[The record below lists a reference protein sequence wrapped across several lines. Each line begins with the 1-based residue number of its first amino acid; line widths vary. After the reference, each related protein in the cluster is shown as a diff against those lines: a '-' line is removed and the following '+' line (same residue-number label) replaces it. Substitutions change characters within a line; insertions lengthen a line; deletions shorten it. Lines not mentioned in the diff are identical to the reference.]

1 MYSLIVEN
9 IKCIIAA
16 GGLGT
21 RLQDFRGNKST
32 KILLDVKGTSMI
44 NRQIS
49 QLYKWGMRKFVIITN
64 PEYLDMVKEDTLS
77 KFENLKID
85 FTIQEEPKGISHAL
99 YQARDFVDQ
108 NEKIFFVL
116 GDNFF
121 ENNPFNNFH
130 LDKFEEGACIFTTE
144 VSNPEEFGVAQIDG
158 DGKVLSIEE
167 KPHHPKSNAAVVGIY
182 MFDNSVF
189 NKIDTLEPSERGEY
203 EIVDLCNIFISE
215 NKCLNLN
222 IDFTVQEEPKG
233 ISHALYQARDYVDQN
248 EKIFFVLGDNFF
260 ENNPFN
266 NFHLDKFEEG
276 ACIFTTEVS
285 NPEEFGVAE
294 IDGDGKVLSIEEKP
308 HHPKSNAAVVGIYMF
323 DDTVFKKIETLEP
336 SARGEYEVTDLCN
349 IYVNENKCL
358 NLDLNGW
365 WIDAGTPERII
376 ELEEKLS

>member
-64 PEYLDMVKEDTLS
+64 PEYLDMVKEDTLN
-77 KFENLKID
+77 KFD
-85 FTIQEEPKGISHAL
+85 
-99 YQARDFVDQ
+99 
-108 NEKIFFVL
+108 
-116 GDNFF
+116 
-121 ENNPFNNFH
+121 
-130 LDKFEEGACIFTTE
+130 
-144 VSNPEEFGVAQIDG
+144 
-158 DGKVLSIEE
+158 
-167 KPHHPKSNAAVVGIY
+167 
-182 MFDNSVF
+182 
-189 NKIDTLEPSERGEY
+189 
-203 EIVDLCNIFISE
+203 
-215 NKCLNLN
+215 NLN

-365 WIDAGTPERII
+365 WIDAGTPDRII

>member
-44 NRQIS
+44 SRQIS

-64 PEYLDMVKEDTLS
+64 PEYLDMVKEDTLN
-77 KFENLKID
+77 KFD
-85 FTIQEEPKGISHAL
+85 
-99 YQARDFVDQ
+99 
-108 NEKIFFVL
+108 
-116 GDNFF
+116 
-121 ENNPFNNFH
+121 
-130 LDKFEEGACIFTTE
+130 
-144 VSNPEEFGVAQIDG
+144 
-158 DGKVLSIEE
+158 
-167 KPHHPKSNAAVVGIY
+167 
-182 MFDNSVF
+182 
-189 NKIDTLEPSERGEY
+189 
-203 EIVDLCNIFISE
+203 
-215 NKCLNLN
+215 NLN

-323 DDTVFKKIETLEP
+323 DDSVFKKIETLEL

>member
-49 QLYKWGMRKFVIITN
+49 QLYNWGMRKFVIITN
-64 PEYLDMVKEDTLS
+64 PEYLDMVKEDTLN
-77 KFENLKID
+77 KFD
-85 FTIQEEPKGISHAL
+85 
-99 YQARDFVDQ
+99 
-108 NEKIFFVL
+108 
-116 GDNFF
+116 
-121 ENNPFNNFH
+121 
-130 LDKFEEGACIFTTE
+130 
-144 VSNPEEFGVAQIDG
+144 
-158 DGKVLSIEE
+158 
-167 KPHHPKSNAAVVGIY
+167 
-182 MFDNSVF
+182 
-189 NKIDTLEPSERGEY
+189 
-203 EIVDLCNIFISE
+203 DLI
-215 NKCLNLN
+215 

-266 NFHLDKFEEG
+266 NFHLDKFEDG

-294 IDGDGKVLSIEEKP
+294 IDSDGNVLSIEEKP
-308 HHPKSNAAVVGIYMF
+308 NHPKSNAAVVGIYIF
-323 DDTVFKKIETLEP
+323 DESVFKKIETLEP

-365 WIDAGTPERII
+365 WIDAGTPDRII

>member
-32 KILLDVKGTSMI
+32 KILLNVKGTSMI

-64 PEYLDMVKEDTLS
+64 PEYLDMVKEDTLN
-77 KFENLKID
+77 KFDKLK
-85 FTIQEEPKGISHAL
+85 
-99 YQARDFVDQ
+99 
-108 NEKIFFVL
+108 
-116 GDNFF
+116 
-121 ENNPFNNFH
+121 
-130 LDKFEEGACIFTTE
+130 
-144 VSNPEEFGVAQIDG
+144 
-158 DGKVLSIEE
+158 
-167 KPHHPKSNAAVVGIY
+167 
-182 MFDNSVF
+182 
-189 NKIDTLEPSERGEY
+189 
-203 EIVDLCNIFISE
+203 
-215 NKCLNLN
+215 

-266 NFHLDKFEEG
+266 NFHFDKFEEG

-294 IDGDGKVLSIEEKP
+294 IDSNGNVLSIEEKP
-308 HHPKSNAAVVGIYMF
+308 NHPKSNAAVVGIYMF
-323 DDTVFKKIETLEP
+323 DDSVFKKIETLEP
-336 SARGEYEVTDLCN
+336 SARGEYEITDLCN
-349 IYVNENKCL
+349 IYVNDNKCL
-358 NLDLNGW
+358 NLDLKGW

>member
-21 RLQDFRGNKST
+21 RLQDFRGNNST

-49 QLYKWGMRKFVIITN
+49 QLYGWGMREFIVITN
-64 PEYLDMVKEDTLS
+64 PEYLDMIKEVTLNS
-77 KFENLKID
+77 
-85 FTIQEEPKGISHAL
+85 
-99 YQARDFVDQ
+99 
-108 NEKIFFVL
+108 
-116 GDNFF
+116 
-121 ENNPFNNFH
+121 FNN
-130 LDKFEEGACIFTTE
+130 LD
-144 VSNPEEFGVAQIDG
+144 
-158 DGKVLSIEE
+158 
-167 KPHHPKSNAAVVGIY
+167 
-182 MFDNSVF
+182 
-189 NKIDTLEPSERGEY
+189 
-203 EIVDLCNIFISE
+203 
-215 NKCLNLN
+215 

-233 ISHALYQARDYVDQN
+233 ISHALYQARDFVNHN
-248 EKIFFVLGDNFF
+248 ETIFFVLGDNFF

-266 NFHLDKFEEG
+266 NFDIKNFKDG
-276 ACIFTTEVS
+276 ACIFTTQVS

-294 IDGDGKVLSIEEKP
+294 IDSDGNVISIEEKP
-308 HHPKSNAAVVGIYMF
+308 TRPKSNAAVVGIYMF
-323 DDTVFKKIETLEP
+323 DSSVFKKIETLEP

-365 WIDAGTPERII
+365 WIDAGTPDRII

>member
-49 QLYKWGMRKFVIITN
+49 QLYKWGIRKFVIITN
-64 PEYLDMVKEDTLS
+64 PEYLDMVKEDTLN
-77 KFENLKID
+77 KFDNLK
-85 FTIQEEPKGISHAL
+85 
-99 YQARDFVDQ
+99 
-108 NEKIFFVL
+108 
-116 GDNFF
+116 
-121 ENNPFNNFH
+121 
-130 LDKFEEGACIFTTE
+130 
-144 VSNPEEFGVAQIDG
+144 
-158 DGKVLSIEE
+158 
-167 KPHHPKSNAAVVGIY
+167 
-182 MFDNSVF
+182 
-189 NKIDTLEPSERGEY
+189 
-203 EIVDLCNIFISE
+203 
-215 NKCLNLN
+215 

-266 NFHLDKFEEG
+266 NFDLDKFEEG

-294 IDGDGKVLSIEEKP
+294 IDSDGNVLSIEEKP
-308 HHPKSNAAVVGIYMF
+308 NHPKSNAAVVGIYIF
-323 DDTVFKKIETLEP
+323 DDSVFKKIETLEP

-349 IYVNENKCL
+349 IYVSENKCL

-365 WIDAGTPERII
+365 WIDAGTPDRII

>member
-44 NRQIS
+44 SRQIS

-64 PEYLDMVKEDTLS
+64 PEYLDMVKEDTLN
-77 KFENLKID
+77 KFD
-85 FTIQEEPKGISHAL
+85 
-99 YQARDFVDQ
+99 
-108 NEKIFFVL
+108 
-116 GDNFF
+116 
-121 ENNPFNNFH
+121 
-130 LDKFEEGACIFTTE
+130 
-144 VSNPEEFGVAQIDG
+144 
-158 DGKVLSIEE
+158 
-167 KPHHPKSNAAVVGIY
+167 
-182 MFDNSVF
+182 
-189 NKIDTLEPSERGEY
+189 
-203 EIVDLCNIFISE
+203 
-215 NKCLNLN
+215 NLN

-323 DDTVFKKIETLEP
+323 DDSVFKKIETLEP

>member
-64 PEYLDMVKEDTLS
+64 PEYLDMVKEDTLN
-77 KFENLKID
+77 KFDNLK
-85 FTIQEEPKGISHAL
+85 
-99 YQARDFVDQ
+99 
-108 NEKIFFVL
+108 
-116 GDNFF
+116 
-121 ENNPFNNFH
+121 
-130 LDKFEEGACIFTTE
+130 
-144 VSNPEEFGVAQIDG
+144 
-158 DGKVLSIEE
+158 
-167 KPHHPKSNAAVVGIY
+167 
-182 MFDNSVF
+182 
-189 NKIDTLEPSERGEY
+189 
-203 EIVDLCNIFISE
+203 
-215 NKCLNLN
+215 
-222 IDFTVQEEPKG
+222 IDFTVQEEPRG

-266 NFHLDKFEEG
+266 NFHFDKFEDG

-294 IDGDGKVLSIEEKP
+294 IDSNGNVLSIEEKP
-308 HHPKSNAAVVGIYMF
+308 NHPKSNAAVVGIYMF
-323 DDTVFKKIETLEP
+323 DDSVFKKIETLEP
-336 SARGEYEVTDLCN
+336 SARGEYEITDLCN
-349 IYVNENKCL
+349 IYVNDNKCL
-358 NLDLNGW
+358 NLHLKGW

-376 ELEEKLS
+376 ELEDKLS

>member
-64 PEYLDMVKEDTLS
+64 PEYLDMVKEDTLN
-77 KFENLKID
+77 KFDDLK
-85 FTIQEEPKGISHAL
+85 
-99 YQARDFVDQ
+99 
-108 NEKIFFVL
+108 
-116 GDNFF
+116 
-121 ENNPFNNFH
+121 
-130 LDKFEEGACIFTTE
+130 
-144 VSNPEEFGVAQIDG
+144 
-158 DGKVLSIEE
+158 
-167 KPHHPKSNAAVVGIY
+167 
-182 MFDNSVF
+182 
-189 NKIDTLEPSERGEY
+189 
-203 EIVDLCNIFISE
+203 
-215 NKCLNLN
+215 

-266 NFHLDKFEEG
+266 NFHFDKFEEG

-294 IDGDGKVLSIEEKP
+294 IDSNGNVLSIEEKP
-308 HHPKSNAAVVGIYMF
+308 NHPKSNAAVVGIYMF
-323 DDTVFKKIETLEP
+323 DDSVFKKIETLEP
-336 SARGEYEVTDLCN
+336 SARGEYEITDLCN
-349 IYVNENKCL
+349 IYVNDNKCL
-358 NLDLNGW
+358 NLDLKGW

>member
-64 PEYLDMVKEDTLS
+64 PEYLDMVKEDTLN
-77 KFENLKID
+77 KFDNLKID
-85 FTIQEEPKGISHAL
+85 FAVQEEPKGISHAL
-99 YQARDFVDQ
+99 YQAQDFVDQ
-108 NEKIFFVL
+108 KEKIFFVL

-130 LDKFEEGACIFTTE
+130 LDKFKEGACIFTTE
-144 VSNPEEFGVAQIDG
+144 VNNPEEFGVAEIDS
-158 DGKVLSIEE
+158 DGNVLSIEE
-167 KPHHPKSNAAVVGIY
+167 KPNHPKSNAAVVGIY
-182 MFDNSVF
+182 
-189 NKIDTLEPSERGEY
+189 I
-203 EIVDLCNIFISE
+203 
-215 NKCLNLN
+215 
-222 IDFTVQEEPKG
+222 
-233 ISHALYQARDYVDQN
+233 
-248 EKIFFVLGDNFF
+248 
-260 ENNPFN
+260 
-266 NFHLDKFEEG
+266 
-276 ACIFTTEVS
+276 
-285 NPEEFGVAE
+285 
-294 IDGDGKVLSIEEKP
+294 
-308 HHPKSNAAVVGIYMF
+308 F
-323 DDTVFKKIETLEP
+323 DDSVFKKIETLEP

-365 WIDAGTPERII
+365 WIDAGTPDRII

>member
-49 QLYKWGMRKFVIITN
+49 QLYKWGIRKFVIITN
-64 PEYLDMVKEDTLS
+64 PEYLDMVKEDTLN
-77 KFENLKID
+77 KFD
-85 FTIQEEPKGISHAL
+85 
-99 YQARDFVDQ
+99 
-108 NEKIFFVL
+108 
-116 GDNFF
+116 
-121 ENNPFNNFH
+121 
-130 LDKFEEGACIFTTE
+130 
-144 VSNPEEFGVAQIDG
+144 
-158 DGKVLSIEE
+158 
-167 KPHHPKSNAAVVGIY
+167 
-182 MFDNSVF
+182 
-189 NKIDTLEPSERGEY
+189 
-203 EIVDLCNIFISE
+203 
-215 NKCLNLN
+215 NLN

-276 ACIFTTEVS
+276 ACIFTTEVN

-294 IDGDGKVLSIEEKP
+294 IDSDGNVLSIEEKP
-308 HHPKSNAAVVGIYMF
+308 SHPKSNSAVVGIYMF
-323 DDTVFKKIETLEP
+323 DDSVFKKIETLEP

>member
-64 PEYLDMVKEDTLS
+64 PEYLDMVKEDTLN
-77 KFENLKID
+77 KFDNLK
-85 FTIQEEPKGISHAL
+85 
-99 YQARDFVDQ
+99 
-108 NEKIFFVL
+108 
-116 GDNFF
+116 
-121 ENNPFNNFH
+121 
-130 LDKFEEGACIFTTE
+130 
-144 VSNPEEFGVAQIDG
+144 
-158 DGKVLSIEE
+158 
-167 KPHHPKSNAAVVGIY
+167 
-182 MFDNSVF
+182 
-189 NKIDTLEPSERGEY
+189 
-203 EIVDLCNIFISE
+203 
-215 NKCLNLN
+215 

-266 NFHLDKFEEG
+266 NFDLDKFEEG

-294 IDGDGKVLSIEEKP
+294 IDSDGNVLSIEEKP
-308 HHPKSNAAVVGIYMF
+308 NHPKSNAAVVGIYMF
-323 DDTVFKKIETLEP
+323 DDSVFKKIETLEP

-358 NLDLNGW
+358 NLDLYGW
-365 WIDAGTPERII
+365 WIDAGTPDRII